1 MTNLLALE
9 KEELIRTFST
19 LRLINRELKK
29 KKEREKNYLRYNKIG

>member
-9 KEELIRTFST
+9 KEEFIRTFST

-29 KKEREKNYLRYNKIG
+29 KKRKRKELFKI

>member
-29 KKEREKNYLRYNKIG
+29 KKRKRKELFKI